1 MTAKRSV
8 YTTKEYERAAKS
20 INAAS
25 QEIVKLINV
34 IDTNQRDMRL
44 IKELEVLREA
54 RYLIDHAF
62 TLIAQANQIHY
73 QMKIR

>member
-1 MTAKRSV
+1 MVSKKSI
-8 YTTKEYERAAKS
+8 YTTKEHERAAKS

-34 IDTNQRDMRL
+34 IDTNQRDAML
-44 IKELEVLREA
+44 NKELEVLREA
-54 RYLIDHAF
+54 RHLIDHAL

-73 QMKIR
+73 ERMIR